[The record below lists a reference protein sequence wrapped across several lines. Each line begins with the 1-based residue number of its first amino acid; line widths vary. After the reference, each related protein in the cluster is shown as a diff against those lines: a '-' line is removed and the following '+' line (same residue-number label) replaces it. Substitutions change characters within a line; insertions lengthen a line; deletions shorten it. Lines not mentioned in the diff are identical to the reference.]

1 MRLREIERITGSH
14 ATTRSPSLSD
24 LVLGLPQHGKQA
36 VDQARRNDMSK
47 RRRINP
53 AAYLKS
59 YRPLTNGLDPKVVGL
74 RGNAHKRDRE
84 LVEACL
90 FSYGLSR
97 AAEEPMWVIDN
108 EDSDFFR

>member
-1 MRLREIERITGSH
+1 ME
-14 ATTRSPSLSD
+14 PY
-24 LVLGLPQHGKQA
+24 
-36 VDQARRNDMSK
+36 QARRNDMSK

-84 LVEACL
+84 LVALVQNPKVTEFAIHKV
-90 FSYGLSR
+90 
-97 AAEEPMWVIDN
+97 AQV
-108 EDSDFFR
+108 

>member
-1 MRLREIERITGSH
+1 ME
-14 ATTRSPSLSD
+14 PY
-24 LVLGLPQHGKQA
+24 
-36 VDQARRNDMSK
+36 QARRNDMSK

-97 AAEEPMWVIDN
+97 AAEKPMWVIDN